1 MYGIVLTSTQ
11 TADISTFLE
20 MGTSVVT
27 WLITTFGSIL
37 TFMLANPI
45 CFLGLILSIVGT
57 AFVYLRSTI
66 GG

>member
-1 MYGIVLTSTQ
+1 MNAIALTAA
-11 TADISTFLE
+11 TADVSTFLE
-20 MGTSVVT
+20 LGTSVVT
-27 WLITTFGSIL
+27 WLLTTFGSIL

-45 CFLGLILSIVGT
+45 CFLGLIMTIVGT

>member
-20 MGTSVVT
+20 LGTSVVT

-45 CFLGLILSIVGT
+45 CFLGLIMSIVGT

>member
-20 MGTSVVT
+20 LGTSVVT

>member
-1 MYGIVLTSTQ
+1 MNAIALTAAN
-11 TADISTFLE
+11 ADISTFLE
-20 MGTSVVT
+20 LGTSVVT

>member
-1 MYGIVLTSTQ
+1 MNAILMTATST
-11 TADISTFLE
+11 ADVSTFLE
-20 MGTSVVT
+20 LGTSVVT
-27 WLITTFGSIL
+27 WLLTQFGAIL

-45 CFLGLILSIVGT
+45 CFLGLIMTIVGT